1 MMGRPYSM
9 DLRER
14 VISRVEAGESC
25 RSVSRAFDLGE
36 ATVIRWAK
44 RKRETG
50 SFAPGQMGGHRPYL
64 IAGRH
69 EEWLVERMKSG
80 DFTLR
85 ELTAELAGRGLEV
98 HERTVWAFVH
108 RAGLSFKKN
117 RAGNRTEAGKGGAVP
132 GALEKV
138 SGWG

>member
-1 MMGRPYSM
+1 MGRPYSM

-14 VISRVEAGESC
+14 AIGRIEAGESC
-25 RSVSRAFDLGE
+25 RSVSRAFELGE

-50 SFAPGQMGGHRPYL
+50 TVKPGQMGGHRPYL

-69 EEWLVERMKSG
+69 KDWLVERIKGG
-80 DFTLR
+80 DFTLVA
-85 ELTAELAGRGLEV
+85 LTAELAERGLKV
-98 HERTVWAFVH
+98 HERTVWAVVH
-108 RAGLSFKKN
+108 RAGFSFKKN
-117 RAGNRTEAGKGGAVP
+117 RAGHRAKAHKGGAVP
-132 GALEKV
+132 QALEKV